1 MSILKANHA
10 SGSDPSVVQSIKHP
24 SHVPSVPGSNPAA
37 AAVFSAFP
45 PLALRESFKT
55 FFLHSE
61 PRRDRN
67 PAREHPWAPATPSW
81 TAATANRATNDGRN
95 V

>member
-1 MSILKANHA
+1 MNILKANDA
-10 SGSDPSVVQSIKHP
+10 SGSDPSVAQSIKRP

-37 AAVFSAFP
+37 ATASSVFP

>member
-1 MSILKANHA
+1 MSILKANNA
-10 SGSDPSVVQSIKHP
+10 SGSDPSVAQSIKRP

-37 AAVFSAFP
+37 AADSAFP
-45 PLALRESFKT
+45 LLALRESFKT